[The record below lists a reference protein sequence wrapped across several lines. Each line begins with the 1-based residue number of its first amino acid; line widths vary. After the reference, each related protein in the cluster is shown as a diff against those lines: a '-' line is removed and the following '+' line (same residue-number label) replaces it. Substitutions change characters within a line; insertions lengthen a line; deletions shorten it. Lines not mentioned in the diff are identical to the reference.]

1 MGLPSTAED
10 HTAESD
16 SSARR
21 RRRRII
27 EWIALI
33 AFALVIAF
41 VCRAF
46 VAQTFEIPTD
56 SMVPTLEPND
66 RVLVNKLAYRFRDPH
81 RGDVVVFHSPPVEQK
96 RGYSYLVKRIVGMPR
111 DTIEGRD
118 GKVLI
123 NGKQLEEPYLGP
135 EVESKTFGP
144 TRVPE
149 GRYFMLGDNRL
160 VSEDSTVW
168 HSLKRSA
175 IVGPVFVRI
184 WPPSRVGGL

>member
-1 MGLPSTAED
+1 ML
-10 HTAESD
+10 
-16 SSARR
+16 
-21 RRRRII
+21 
-27 EWIALI
+27 L

-46 VAQTFEIPTD
+46 VVQTFEIPTD

-81 RGDVVVFHSPPVEQK
+81 RGDVVVFHSPPVEKQK
-96 RGYSYLVKRIVGMPR
+96 GYAYLVKRIVGLPG

-123 NGKQLEEPYLGP
+123 NGKPLAEPYLGSD
-135 EVESKTFGP
+135 VQSKTFGP
-144 TRVPE
+144 DHVPQ
-149 GRYFMLGDNRL
+149 GRYYMLGDNRL

-184 WPPSRVGGL
+184 WPPNRVGGL